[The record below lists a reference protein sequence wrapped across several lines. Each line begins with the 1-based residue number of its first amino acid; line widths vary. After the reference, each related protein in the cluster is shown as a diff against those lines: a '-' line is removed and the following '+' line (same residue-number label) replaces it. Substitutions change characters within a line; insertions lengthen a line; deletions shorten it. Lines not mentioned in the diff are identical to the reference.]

1 MLHIWYQFELVKV
14 LRSLSNFWE
23 IIVLSL
29 ICKSMQTGVP
39 QSNQIIWLF
48 GVSCVEVSMVLMS
61 NVAWFPFEI

>member
-1 MLHIWYQFELVKV
+1 
-14 LRSLSNFWE
+14 
-23 IIVLSL
+23 
-29 ICKSMQTGVP
+29 MQTGVP